1 MLSDLQILNHAAN
14 MRGLGEKF
22 KIKIRN
28 WYILSRSRMYRNL

>member
-22 KIKIRN
+22 KKKIRN
-28 WYILSRSRMYRNL
+28 